1 MSVCMP
7 LVIVFRVSRLDC
19 NLSPVQVLDSPNREA
34 VEAVV
39 VVRGIDTATIE
50 VQVVTVRRGME

>member
-1 MSVCMP
+1 MP
-7 LVIVFRVSRLDC
+7 LVVVFRVSRLDW
-19 NLSPVQVLDSPNREA
+19 NLPPVQVLDSPNREA

-50 VQVVTVRRGME
+50 VQVVTVRRGMER

>member
-1 MSVCMP
+1 MP
-7 LVIVFRVSRLDC
+7 LVVVFRVSRLDC
-19 NLSPVQVLDSPNREA
+19 NLPPVQVLDSPNREA